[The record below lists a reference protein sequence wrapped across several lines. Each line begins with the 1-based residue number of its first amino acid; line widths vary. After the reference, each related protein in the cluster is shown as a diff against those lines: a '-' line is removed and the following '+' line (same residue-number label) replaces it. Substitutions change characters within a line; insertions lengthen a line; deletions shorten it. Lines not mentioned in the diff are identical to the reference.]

1 MDLPILKIRPRGQK
15 LVYDVLMLNYVVK
28 RVQFMIDPKKEMSIE
43 RAIEDGDEIFVDAAT
58 PKERSLFEE

>member
-1 MDLPILKIRPRGQK
+1 MDLPVLKIRPRGQK

-28 RVQFMIDPKKEMSIE
+28 RVKFMIDPKKEMSIE
-43 RAIEDGDEIFVDAAT
+43 PDIEDGDEIFVDAAA

>member
-43 RAIEDGDEIFVDAAT
+43 RAIEDGDEIFVDAAA

>member
-43 RAIEDGDEIFVDAAT
+43 RAIEDGDEIFVDAAK
-58 PKERSLFEE
+58 PKERNLFKE